1 MICSHKCVS
10 IAGTKD
16 AEIMVGETKRRSN
29 TEKKDVAFLKALIF
43 IMSKRICISTIL
55 QSTKKGRA
63 LISNVVF
70 RNVNNTPFYANL

>member
-29 TEKKDVAFLKALIF
+29 TEEKDVAFF
-43 IMSKRICISTIL
+43 EGSDFHH
-55 QSTKKGRA
+55 
-63 LISNVVF
+63 V
-70 RNVNNTPFYANL
+70 

>member
-29 TEKKDVAFLKALIF
+29 TEKKDVAFFEGSDFHHVQAHLHLDNF
-43 IMSKRICISTIL
+43 TEHNVV
-55 QSTKKGRA
+55 TKKGRA
-63 LISNVVF
+63 LISLERSV
-70 RNVNNTPFYANL
+70 PQC